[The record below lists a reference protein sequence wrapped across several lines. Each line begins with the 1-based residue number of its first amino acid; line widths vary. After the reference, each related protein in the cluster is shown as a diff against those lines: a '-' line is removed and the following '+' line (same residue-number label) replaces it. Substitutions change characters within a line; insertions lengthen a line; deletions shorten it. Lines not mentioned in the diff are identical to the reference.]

1 MKMEGDNVKN
11 DQEEESSDDSDED
24 MSSPSD
30 VEVIKEVSY
39 EGNNLVDSIGMYPTA
54 LA

>member
-1 MKMEGDNVKN
+1 MKMEGDSVKN
-11 DQEEESSDDSDED
+11 DQEEESSKDSDD

-39 EGNNLVDSIGMYPTA
+39 EGNKQVDSIGMYPGP